1 MWLVSLRWESHL
13 ITEVHSLASPYQPCR
28 PFLLECPTK
37 EVRQSFCSILRQAM
51 RSYVSAGGPTV
62 SIEQYWTLGLILIL
76 FLYDPRPLCNTA
88 KNCGS
93 VSQSRCFPPYGIY
106 IFAMYSWRSMFDTKA
121 VYFVTLR
128 VRAQWNTL
136 WIPCWKC
143 WRKMSLTTA
152 RPVQNTLSFS
162 RVMPVLWV
170 SVCIYRP
177 VSCMYVASPLSKHV
191 HVYTLTVG

>member
-1 MWLVSLRWESHL
+1 M
-13 ITEVHSLASPYQPCR
+13 
-28 PFLLECPTK
+28 
-37 EVRQSFCSILRQAM
+37 
-51 RSYVSAGGPTV
+51 
-62 SIEQYWTLGLILIL
+62 ILIL
-76 FLYDPRPLCNTA
+76 CMIHAHVKVTPQKIVVPYLNPDVSHHNYD
-88 KNCGS
+88 
-93 VSQSRCFPPYGIY
+93 IY

-191 HVYTLTVG
+191 HVYIDSRLTPWSTVAFVLSNLAYKIQWKTYNDRHRNCIVLY